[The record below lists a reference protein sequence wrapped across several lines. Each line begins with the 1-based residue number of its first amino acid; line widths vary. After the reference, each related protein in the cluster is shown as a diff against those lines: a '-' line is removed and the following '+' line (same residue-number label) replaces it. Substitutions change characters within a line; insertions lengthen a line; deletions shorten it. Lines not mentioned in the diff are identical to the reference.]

1 MAGHAVLQV
10 GMAAFAR
17 PGLAMAFP
25 AVYLCVGPGHAALA
39 RNYTKQHTTMEHTI
53 AQTTPAPAPM
63 ADAQCER
70 DALGAALTY
79 NQLLDSLSPE
89 LFRDPSCSAIFTAAR
104 AVRSAGGEAD
114 VVGVM
119 AWSAAHQA
127 GISPEALTS
136 LFDRPNPASPF
147 ARNLARLRELAARRR
162 MAAVASLA
170 RAAATSEVVGLRQ
183 AVEAVAEGLRSV
195 DTAAGPAGAEWSV
208 DLAKPC
214 PGPTFLLSQDGVG
227 FMPRGDLQA
236 IKAKSKS
243 GKSLLSAVLAASVLG
258 CAAFGISSCC
268 GQDGVVYFDTEQHPR
283 STMRLVRRIHAM
295 LGWHTD
301 RNNPRLAAYCL
312 RAMPMAERLPFIR
325 RTVERARPAAVFID
339 GVADLLAD
347 FNEVGQSTA
356 LIGELMR
363 LSAGADCAVCCV
375 LHTNKGDGD
384 HGMKGHLGTLLLQ
397 KASEVF
403 EVTRRADDFVVEQ
416 TDCRNRPVAP
426 FAFSITDS
434 GVIMPVEMG
443 RGQAAAEV
451 RAARLTAVMRESFG
465 PNPELTYGEL
475 CEAVAVHA
483 AVSGRT
489 AKRKV
494 TEARAM
500 GILAV
505 DRHTEKYSLKGG

>member
-1 MAGHAVLQV
+1 M
-10 GMAAFAR
+10 
-17 PGLAMAFP
+17 
-25 AVYLCVGPGHAALA
+25 
-39 RNYTKQHTTMEHTI
+39 
-53 AQTTPAPAPM
+53 
-63 ADAQCER
+63 
-70 DALGAALTY
+70 
-79 NQLLDSLSPE
+79 
-89 LFRDPSCSAIFTAAR
+89 
-104 AVRSAGGEAD
+104 
-114 VVGVM
+114 
-119 AWSAAHQA
+119 
-127 GISPEALTS
+127 
-136 LFDRPNPASPF
+136 
-147 ARNLARLRELAARRR
+147 
-162 MAAVASLA
+162 
-170 RAAATSEVVGLRQ
+170 
-183 AVEAVAEGLRSV
+183 
-195 DTAAGPAGAEWSV
+195 
-208 DLAKPC
+208 
-214 PGPTFLLSQDGVG
+214 
-227 FMPRGDLQA
+227 
-236 IKAKSKS
+236 
-243 GKSLLSAVLAASVLG
+243 LAASVLG

-268 GQDGVVYFDTEQHPR
+268 GQAGVVYFDTEQHPR

-451 RAARLTAVMRESFG
+451 RAARLAAVMRESFG

>member
-1 MAGHAVLQV
+1 
-10 GMAAFAR
+10 
-17 PGLAMAFP
+17 
-25 AVYLCVGPGHAALA
+25 
-39 RNYTKQHTTMEHTI
+39 
-53 AQTTPAPAPM
+53 M

-89 LFRDPSCSAIFTAAR
+89 LFRDPSCSAIF
-104 AVRSAGGEAD
+104 
-114 VVGVM
+114 
-119 AWSAAHQA
+119 
-127 GISPEALTS
+127 
-136 LFDRPNPASPF
+136 
-147 ARNLARLRELAARRR
+147 
-162 MAAVASLA
+162 
-170 RAAATSEVVGLRQ
+170 
-183 AVEAVAEGLRSV
+183 
-195 DTAAGPAGAEWSV
+195 TAAGPAGAEWSV

-268 GQDGVVYFDTEQHPR
+268 GQAGVVYFDTEQHPR